1 MIITTGNGNDIVT
14 RPTGTNNNVY
24 RSNDTIRTNG
34 GNDTINPG
42 LGIDNV
48 YGGDGIDRLILDYS
62 IGDTGTGLFFSGG
75 SQFGYANR
83 KISSTNSS
91 YLDAV
96 YFDRIEEFTI
106 TGTSKNDSI
115 QILDAKNSVVKA
127 GAGNDEVKIIQIING
142 NIGNLDG
149 GSGFDSLQFN
159 ISNQTA
165 NINITNLSNIN
176 IAGVLTATNFEQF
189 EIVTGSGNDTVI
201 QTGIVN
207 GIVLRAN
214 DSINTGAGN
223 DVLSA
228 GLGIDSVN
236 GGSGVDRLIVDYSV
250 GDTGSGMTFQGSNLY
265 GTAQR
270 FTSLTSNIVLDSVG
284 FSSIENFTVIGTSK
298 NDMISGAKGNDII
311 SAGAGNDTIVG
322 GEGGDILTGGAG
334 ADTFRYETTSQSLL
348 GNHDVIKDLAIGT
361 DVIDGPRA
369 IAAAF
374 VKKLGN
380 VIALTESAIQQVLT
394 PTSFESNGASTF
406 KFGNR
411 TFLGLNDS
419 KAGFSASTDS
429 VIEITGYSG
438 NLSDL
443 KIL

>member
-1 MIITTGNGNDIVT
+1 MDITTGNGNDIVT
-14 RPTGTNNNVY
+14 RPAGTNNNVY

-34 GNDTINPG
+34 GNDIINPG
-42 LGIDNV
+42 LGLDNV
-48 YGGDGIDRLILDYS
+48 YGGDGLDRLILDYS
-62 IGDTGTGLFFSGG
+62 IGDTGTGIVFAGG
-75 SQFGYANR
+75 SQFGSANR

-91 YLDAV
+91 YLDSV
-96 YFDRIEEFTI
+96 YFDRIEQFTV
-106 TGTSKNDSI
+106 TGTSNDDKI
-115 QILDAKNSVVKA
+115 NLYTKDSVIRA
-127 GAGNDEVKIIQIING
+127 GAGNDEVNVVYSIAG

-149 GSGFDSLQFN
+149 GAGFDSLQFN
-159 ISNQTA
+159 ITNQTA
-165 NINITNLSNIN
+165 NINITNLSNIT
-176 IAGVLTATNFEQF
+176 IAGVLTATNFERF

-214 DSINTGAGN
+214 DSINTGAGD

-228 GLGIDSVN
+228 GLGIDRVN
-236 GGSGVDRLIVDYSV
+236 GGSGIDRLIVDYSV
-250 GDTGSGMTFQGSNLY
+250 GDTGSGMQFQGSNLY

-270 FTSLTSNIVLDSVG
+270 FTSLTSNTVLDSVG
-284 FSSIENFTVIGTSK
+284 FSGIENLTVIGTSK
-298 NDMISGAKGNDII
+298 NDLISGASGNDII
-311 SAGAGNDTIVG
+311 NAGAGNDTI
-322 GEGGDILTGGAG
+322 EGGGGSDILTGGAG
-334 ADTFRYETTSQSLL
+334 ADTFRYVSLSDSLL

-443 KIL
+443 KIM